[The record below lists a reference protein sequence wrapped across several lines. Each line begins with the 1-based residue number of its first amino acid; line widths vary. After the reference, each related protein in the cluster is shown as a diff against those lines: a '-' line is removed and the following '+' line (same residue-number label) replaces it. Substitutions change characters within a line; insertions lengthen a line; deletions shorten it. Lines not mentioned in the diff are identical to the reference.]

1 MVWSVASM
9 ILSSTNIQGELAKTR
24 CLVAPYL
31 CLRRG
36 QTAVVKDVPVSISAR
51 DRDLSL
57 AVKGAKMFNLLP
69 RYLRDFKSDQVQSRD
84 IACCIVPPGSFS
96 LAIIRSSK

>member
-24 CLVAPYL
+24 CLVVPYL

-69 RYLRDFKSDQVQSRD
+69 RYLRDFKSDQVRQ
-84 IACCIVPPGSFS
+84 IQG
-96 LAIIRSSK
+96 IIRN